1 MQMTNNFN
9 SFIQMNSKTETLVQ
23 NYQNP
28 THPSFLKTDI
38 DQIYKQLK
46 LSHDYEITFN
56 DIIQFRNE
64 LYDISRAREQ
74 RILRGEKK
82 FGSYRQ
88 VRAKKSLLLPYL
100 LLISLFTS
108 IYLDIHNR
116 TFFSY
121 FSSSSMSRLRLDKF

>member
-1 MQMTNNFN
+1 
-9 SFIQMNSKTETLVQ
+9 MNSKTETLVR

-38 DQIYKQLK
+38 NQIYKQLK
-46 LSHDYEITFN
+46 KSHDYEITFN

-64 LYDISRAREQ
+64 LYDISRAREK

-88 VRAKKSLLLPYL
+88 VQADIFTYIMSCHVMSCHYDISSKPSFLTSLSVVCHVCAWTNFKL
-100 LLISLFTS
+100 
-108 IYLDIHNR
+108 
-116 TFFSY
+116 
-121 FSSSSMSRLRLDKF
+121 

>member
-88 VRAKKSLLLPYL
+88 VRAKKNPYC
-100 LLISLFTS
+100 FP
-108 IYLDIHNR
+108 IYC
-116 TFFSY
+116 
-121 FSSSSMSRLRLDKF
+121 